1 MRRHVFAL
9 SLVWLVAVGGCA
21 TDSHR
26 QPGPSTA
33 SLEPTAGAWRTW
45 VLSAGHEMRLPPP
58 PDAAATSAELQEL
71 RALTTQRDA
80 AEQERIRYWDF
91 SSPSQRWNDV
101 LTDINAASPLPGGE
115 SFRAFAMLN
124 VRYEDWVREFGDSR
138 LWAGIHFRSD
148 ITAGN
153 EIGRQVGEAVVA
165 RAKADGA

>member
-1 MRRHVFAL
+1 MRSRLFAL

-26 QPGPSTA
+26 EAGSSTA
-33 SLEPTAGAWRTW
+33 SLDPTAGAWRTW
-45 VLSAGHEMRLPPP
+45 VLAAGHEMRLPPP

-71 RALTTQRDA
+71 RALMTQRDA

-124 VRYEDWVREFGDSR
+124 VAIHDA